1 MTGVGQERL
10 IEPLL
15 GGRQRMTVERQHAPD
30 ESVDEV
36 VELRF
41 RDGSV
46 DPAVLLGGVRVDV
59 VPAEH
64 DLDRPRPPDQ
74 KRKALGRAAARNQ
87 AEPNL
92 GLAEDGLLPA
102 REPDIAAE
110 RELATAPARPTT
122 NDGDA

>member
-1 MTGVGQERL
+1 MTGVGQECL

-15 GGRQRMTVERQHAPD
+15 GGRQRMTVERKHAPD

-36 VELRF
+36 FGLRF

-46 DPAVLLGGVRVDV
+46 DPAVLLRGVRIEV

-64 DLDRPRPPDQ
+64 YLDRPRPPDQ
-74 KRKALGRAAARNQ
+74 QRKALGRAAARDQ

-92 GLAEDGLLPA
+92 RLAEDGPFPA
-102 REPDIAAE
+102 REPDVAAE
-110 RELATAPARPTT
+110 CQLPTAPPRPTP
-122 NDGDA
+122 D

>member
-1 MTGVGQERL
+1 MTGVGQECL

-15 GGRQRMTVERQHAPD
+15 RGRQRLTVERTHAPY

-46 DPAVLLGGVRVDV
+46 DPAVLLRGVRVEV

-74 KRKALGRAAARNQ
+74 QRKALGRAAARNQ

-92 GLAEDGLLPA
+92 RLAEDGPFPA
-102 REPDIAAE
+102 RRPAVAAAGEP
-110 RELATAPARPTT
+110 ATAAP
-122 NDGDA
+122 